1 MAPHPPQP
9 PARKSRC
16 PRRRLDDGQ
25 LAAAHRAA
33 SRTVAAASDHIALR
47 QPRLC
52 PRSHSSLR
60 RIAAFCSGVHARLR
74 PDPVKISSRRTGSP
88 FDLCKSSVSDT
99 CLTRFRLKRRQT
111 IAHSPTHLKVRSKG
125 RLRSSQL
132 KLDLISVHF
141 HPSAR
146 TSAAA
151 LSSFSAT
158 SFSSRPTSA
167 TQPALSSSK
176 RSRRTAPP
184 AAS

>member
-1 MAPHPPQP
+1 MAPHLPQS

-25 LAAAHRAA
+25 LAVAHRAA

-74 PDPVKISSRRTGSP
+74 PDPLKISSRRTGSP

-99 CLTRFRLKRRQT
+99 WLTRFRLERPQT

-125 RLRSSQL
+125 RLVRLSM
-132 KLDLISVHF
+132 SVSAPF
-141 HPSAR
+141 VWRCLSGSAVAPFPHPAHR
-146 TSAAA
+146 TGQAD
-151 LSSFSAT
+151 F
-158 SFSSRPTSA
+158 PH
-167 TQPALSSSK
+167 PALGQDFT
-176 RSRRTAPP
+176 RSFACN
-184 AAS
+184 AVCSF